1 MEDDTTMPQEDQ
13 REGIGMGGLGR
24 SSKKSKQKKV
34 PQRGLGVAQLEK
46 IRLEEQQKRDAPP
59 LSPSP
64 TALSSTKPSYL
75 PLPLKNFHDSNQSPS
90 TTLLTC
96 DQPSEFRSRLSLQQ
110 QQHQQQQ
117 QQQQQP
123 IDDKVPSNVPL
134 ANSGGFGTG
143 WPVVP
148 GHENVP
154 KWWSSYQFDSE
165 KNNFGVDD
173 SGLPILLSL
182 PFESNSVWPMPNLAQ
197 RTPQYQH
204 QSSSSVVNVS
214 SGTSSTSMPHFTI
227 EPPSNQNIND
237 SSVPVRPTDKTVGT
251 KRSYPFSLNVPNAPS
266 FNYNL
271 PPFAETRT
279 NVKTSCGNG
288 SEFNF
293 EAGNSTSR
301 EVTFTSASNSKPNT
315 KKRSEENEN
324 FNGDFLTLAPPSP
337 TSYPPSKSMPSSTL
351 LAFQNQGNVEEQIP
365 APPVYRLFNQQKQP
379 LYGFF
384 HPEPKE
390 EQIGHTAARIQN
402 GHEVGENVDLNLKL

>member
-1 MEDDTTMPQEDQ
+1 MEDDTAMPQEDQ

-59 LSPSP
+59 LSPSS

-75 PLPLKNFHDSNQSPS
+75 PLPLKNFHDSNQSHS

-96 DQPSEFRSRLSLQQ
+96 EQPSEFRSRLSLQQ
-110 QQHQQQQ
+110 QQQQQQ
-117 QQQQQP
+117 QPQP

-165 KNNFGVDD
+165 KNKFGVDD

-204 QSSSSVVNVS
+204 QSSSSVVRQFVL
-214 SGTSSTSMPHFTI
+214 
-227 EPPSNQNIND
+227 
-237 SSVPVRPTDKTVGT
+237 V
-251 KRSYPFSLNVPNAPS
+251 
-266 FNYNL
+266 
-271 PPFAETRT
+271 
-279 NVKTSCGNG
+279 
-288 SEFNF
+288 
-293 EAGNSTSR
+293 
-301 EVTFTSASNSKPNT
+301 
-315 KKRSEENEN
+315 
-324 FNGDFLTLAPPSP
+324 
-337 TSYPPSKSMPSSTL
+337 
-351 LAFQNQGNVEEQIP
+351 
-365 APPVYRLFNQQKQP
+365 
-379 LYGFF
+379 
-384 HPEPKE
+384 
-390 EQIGHTAARIQN
+390 
-402 GHEVGENVDLNLKL
+402 

>member
-1 MEDDTTMPQEDQ
+1 MEDDATMPQEDQ
-13 REGIGMGGLGR
+13 RNSEGIGMGSLGR

-59 LSPSP
+59 LSPSQ

-75 PLPLKNFHDSNQSPS
+75 PLPLKNFHDSNPSPS
-90 TTLLTC
+90 TSLLTC
-96 DQPSEFRSRLSLQQ
+96 EPTSEFRSRLSLQQ
-110 QQHQQQQ
+110 QQQHQQ
-117 QQQQQP
+117 P
-123 IDDKVPSNVPL
+123 HINDKVPSNVPL
-134 ANSGGFGTG
+134 TNSGGFGTG

-165 KNNFGVDD
+165 KNKFGVDD

-182 PFESNSVWPMPNLAQ
+182 PFESNSIWPMPNLAQ

-204 QSSSSVVNVS
+204 QPSSSVVNVS
-214 SGTSSTSMPHFTI
+214 SGTSSTTLPHFSI
-227 EPPSNQNIND
+227 EPPSNQSNNND

-251 KRSYPFSLNVPNAPS
+251 KRAYPFSLNFPHAPA

-301 EVTFTSASNSKPNT
+301 EVTFSSASNSKPNP
-315 KKRSEENEN
+315 KKRSEENES

-337 TSYPPSKSMPSSTL
+337 TSYQPPKSTPSSTL
-351 LAFQNQGNVEEQIP
+351 IAFQNQGNVEEQIP